1 MRTFLHLFTLA
12 FLPVMLTLAGCSYSP
27 ARVTPEP
34 LIVVDGD
41 RHYHEGRHRHRHWDR
56 DDHDRY
62 YDRRKYDHRRYDGY
76 RHDRRYDDRRYDERR
91 RGGFCPPG
99 LAMQGRC

>member
-1 MRTFLHLFTLA
+1 MRTPLRLFILA
-12 FLPVMLTLAGCSYSP
+12 FLPVMLALAGCSYSP

-41 RHYHEGRHRHRHWDR
+41 RHYHEGRHRPRHWDR
-56 DDHDRY
+56 DDRY
-62 YDRRKYDHRRYDGY
+62 HDHRRHDGY
-76 RHDRRYDDRRYDERR
+76 RHDDRRYDDRR
-91 RGGFCPPG
+91 RGRFCPPG